1 MFFQTRWWNFAKDLL
16 RLFAA
21 RACRN
26 KHQKR
31 NEDKYQLSMDAA
43 AKTHLPVLCVRRGY
57 ADAGGFWLTAYL
69 IAKCIARP
77 QAISIEHLGT
87 NPRDLPVQNR

>member
-1 MFFQTRWWNFAKDLL
+1 
-16 RLFAA
+16 
-21 RACRN
+21 
-26 KHQKR
+26 
-31 NEDKYQLSMDAA
+31 MDAA

-87 NPRDLPVQNR
+87 NPRDLPVQNPVRTQLVINLKTARALGLTVPNTLLTTADEVIE